1 MNIKETV
8 ASVIQYG
15 FAPIP
20 RFKDKES
27 GQWKLR
33 KFINKD
39 TGEYGY
45 PLNHK
50 AWVNDMPS
58 LSLVLL
64 NCVLIDL
71 DANKENCTDTIDDL
85 KEKVCELLNIDDF
98 DLDMALFQE
107 NDQGDSLH
115 YMFKLPGDINFADI
129 AQSNDGKII
138 KNVDFKTGRQLVH
151 LKEGKKVHFVHVDDF
166 TELSAENV
174 YKIFKESKTY
184 DTTSDFNIVSETT
197 KYGKG
202 ALRGINND
210 ATLFTEEGG
219 RNFALS
225 KAVVSIYELVA
236 GGEIS
241 EEDATKEIDN
251 IVCELGIENEAD
263 TVTTIEYNKIKGL
276 KQPKAA
282 PNNQKELITHVE
294 LEEKKLTVDD
304 ANNVDDLKE
313 VMNNIANSKID
324 SLSLELLLKKIQKK
338 YKLLVGE
345 SPSLPALKKIIKAN
359 KVQRKKSNYVD
370 DYVFMTST
378 GEYMQRDTKALMG
391 PRAFDV
397 KHTRDTETDEEGFPQ
412 SATTYSNN
420 LIQCVE
426 NSMYVPKFAD
436 IFNHNGLEYI
446 NLYTPNNIK
455 LVSVGTTNIIERIK
469 GHIAHLLPRQDEQ
482 DLIINYLAHNVQFAG
497 KKIQWSIVLQ
507 GVQGDGKSLLA
518 EMMQHVMGFNNVRLM
533 NVQTLE
539 SPFTGWSA
547 GQCMTFI
554 EELKLD
560 NYKKYEI
567 LNNLKP
573 YITNDVVECTKKGK
587 DPQVV
592 VNTTNYFALTNFK
605 DALPIDSTDRRWA
618 IFFSQWQSSQK
629 LIDFI
634 SNNPDYYSDLYRD
647 MRNNV
652 GEIAQWLKDHVIPQS
667 FKDMKRAPDTSA
679 KDVMLEL
686 SKSDASL
693 LIEDAINEFHCDDI
707 NFDVLNITKLSKLVN
722 DDFSEGYED
731 WPKKGA
737 LKTALNMMGFHNIGR
752 YQNEEKKNQTIY
764 AKDDTKTAKELRIIE
779 APF

>member
-1 MNIKETV
+1 MNIKEV
-8 ASVIQYG
+8 VNNAISCG
-15 FAPIP
+15 FAPVP
-20 RFKDKES
+20 RFKDRDSDE
-27 GQWKLR
+27 WKLR

-50 AWVNDMPS
+50 SWVNEMP
-58 LSLVLL
+58 LVSLVLL

-85 KEKVCELLNIDDF
+85 KEKICELLNIDEF
-98 DLDMALFQE
+98 DLDLALFQE
-107 NDQGDSLH
+107 NDKGDSIH

-129 AQSNDGKII
+129 AQSNDGRII

-151 LKEGKKVHFVHVDDF
+151 LKPGKTIHWLNVDSF
-166 TELSAENV
+166 TEMDAENV
-174 YKIFKESKTY
+174 YKIFKESKTT
-184 DTTSDFNIVSETT
+184 DTLSDFNIVSETT

-210 ATLFTEEGG
+210 ATMFTEEGG

-225 KAVVSIYELVA
+225 KAVVAIYELVA

-241 EEDATKEIDN
+241 EEDAAKEIDN
-251 IVCELGIENEAD
+251 IVYELGIENETD
-263 TVTTIEYNKIKGL
+263 TATTIEYNKIKGM

-282 PNNQKELITHVE
+282 PNAQGELITHVE
-294 LEEKKLTVDD
+294 FEEKKLTVDD
-304 ANNVDDLKE
+304 ANNVDELKE
-313 VMNNIANSKID
+313 FMTDIANSKID
-324 SLSLELLLKKIQKK
+324 NLSLELLLKKVQKK
-338 YKLLVGE
+338 YKLIAGE
-345 SPSLPALKKIIKAN
+345 APSLPALKKVIKSC
-359 KVQRKKSNYVD
+359 KIQRQKNNYID

-378 GEYMQRDTKALMG
+378 GEYMHRETKATMG
-391 PRAFDV
+391 PRSFDV
-397 KHTRDTETDEEGFPQ
+397 KHTRDTELDPDGMTQ
-412 SATTYSNN
+412 SATNYANN
-420 LIQCVE
+420 IIQCVE
-426 NSMYVPKFAD
+426 NSMYVPKFSD

-446 NLYTPNNIK
+446 NLYAPNNIK
-455 LVSVGTTNIIERIK
+455 LVSVGTTNIIDRIK
-469 GHIAHLLPRQDEQ
+469 GHIAHLLPMQDEQ
-482 DLIINYLAHNVQFAG
+482 DLIINYLAHNVQYAG

-539 SPFTGWSA
+539 SNFTGWAA

-573 YITNDVVECTKKGK
+573 YITNDVIECTKKGK

-618 IFFSQWQSSQK
+618 IFFSQWQSSAK
-629 LIDFI
+629 LLNFI
-634 SNNPDYYSDLYRD
+634 KDNPDYYADLYRD
-647 MRNNV
+647 MRDNV
-652 GEIAQWLKDHVIPQS
+652 GEIANWLKCHVIPQS
-667 FKDMKRAPDTSA
+667 FKDLNRAPDTSA
-679 KDVMLEL
+679 KNTMLEL
-686 SKSDASL
+686 GRSDASL
-693 LIEDAINEFHCDDI
+693 LIEDAINEFTCHDI
-707 NFDVLNITKLSKLVN
+707 NFDILNITKLSKLVSE
-722 DDFSEGYED
+722 DFSQDYPD

-737 LKTALNMMGFHNIGR
+737 LKTALNTMDFHRIGR
-752 YQNEEKKNQTIY
+752 YQNEDKKNQTIY
-764 AKDDTKTAKELRIIE
+764 ARDETKTIKEIRAIVRYR
-779 APF
+779 